1 MTLTDWLLVLATF
14 LGGGVIGSLISWQA
28 QKVSERH
35 ADARHLRDL
44 RADRLR
50 ATFKPLLE
58 VAQVRAEILHARK
71 FTMEGET
78 TEQRDA
84 RLTEVLRMA
93 MAGYT
98 DAMVA
103 IQLEPHV
110 GKRIAD
116 MYQDTYRAWTDYQL
130 DVRLR
135 AALAEQRAPIPHYAL
150 LDAKEKKA
158 NDAVDAMHAEML
170 RLLDELE
177 QPMPPKAR
185 WRFWQTPKLDGAVAA
200 ADEQLEPETSST

>member
-1 MTLTDWLLVLATF
+1 VTLTDWLLVLATF

-50 ATFKPLLE
+50 ATFKPLLAA
-58 VAQVRAEILHARK
+58 AQVRAEILHARK

-78 TEQRDA
+78 TEQRDV
-84 RLTEVLRMA
+84 RLTEVLRKA
-93 MAGYT
+93 MEGFT

-110 GKRIAD
+110 GKQIAD
-116 MYQDTYRAWTDYQL
+116 MYQETWRAWTEYQT
-130 DVRLR
+130 DVRHR
-135 AALAEQRAPIPHYAL
+135 EILAQQGAPIPHYTT

-158 NDAVDAMHAEML
+158 NDAVDAMQTEML

-177 QPMPPKAR
+177 QPMPAKAS
-185 WRFWQTPKLDGAVAA
+185 RFSRKKPTPKNENAKPDGAVAA
-200 ADEQLEPETSST
+200 KVPER